1 MHKASQ
7 VELEFE
13 SVGYEDR
20 GKPEYP
26 KKSLPDQRREPTT
39 NSDHVLR
46 RRRDLNPGHTRG
58 RLVVSPLS
66 HPCFSANNKKG
77 KSIPRIHTSS

>member
-7 VELEFE
+7 VELEFKN
-13 SVGYEDR
+13 VGYEDR

-39 NSDHVLR
+39 NSTHVLR
-46 RRRDLNPGHTRG
+46 RRWDDLNPGHTGG
-58 RLVVSPLS
+58 RLVVSPVT
-66 HPCFSANNKKG
+66 HPCSPNK
-77 KSIPRIHTSS
+77 